1 MIPGIELKAL
11 RKSLFFGTREAASLI
26 GVTNESQWLKWE
38 SGAQEMPEAVAQ
50 AFCYVLDWRNEMLEK
65 ARKLLRAPKATQ
77 TAPLVATQT
86 APPGRCDLMH

>member
-38 SGAQEMPEAVAQ
+38 SGAQEIQSSSESYQGM
-50 AFCYVLDWRNEMLEK
+50 
-65 ARKLLRAPKATQ
+65 
-77 TAPLVATQT
+77 
-86 APPGRCDLMH
+86 